1 MNTSI
6 TLQSEAVPIVKSS
19 LELKRKAL
27 ELNLRQYQARLAEYE
42 KRFQMTSEQFD
53 QKFGAGKLD
62 DRAEWFEWEFV
73 LDAQRETMKQLQLL
87 ESVKL

>member
-1 MNTSI
+1 MNTSV
-6 TLQSEAVPIVKSS
+6 TLQPEAVPIVKAG
-19 LELKRKAL
+19 LEMKRKAL

-42 KRFQMTSEQFD
+42 KQFQMPSQYFA
-53 QKFGAGKLD
+53 QQFGAGKLD